1 QYPWAMRSNLSPELK
16 TKVRDVF
23 VGIDDPEVLR
33 NFKAEAFAPITDA
46 DYDVIRKMGSLLGLD
61 FATM

>member
-1 QYPWAMRSNLSPELK
+1 MRSNLSPELK

-33 NFKAEAFAPITDA
+33 NFAAEAFAPITDA

>member
-1 QYPWAMRSNLSPELK
+1 MYSSVS
-16 TKVRDVF
+16 T
-23 VGIDDPEVLR
+23 IEVLR

>member
-1 QYPWAMRSNLSPELK
+1 
-16 TKVRDVF
+16 KVRDVF

>member
-1 QYPWAMRSNLSPELK
+1 MRSNLSPELK
-16 TKVRDVF
+16 TKVWMYSSVST
-23 VGIDDPEVLR
+23 IPALR

-46 DYDVIRKMGSLLGLD
+46 DYDVIRNMGSLLGLD

>member
-1 QYPWAMRSNLSPELK
+1 LSPELK